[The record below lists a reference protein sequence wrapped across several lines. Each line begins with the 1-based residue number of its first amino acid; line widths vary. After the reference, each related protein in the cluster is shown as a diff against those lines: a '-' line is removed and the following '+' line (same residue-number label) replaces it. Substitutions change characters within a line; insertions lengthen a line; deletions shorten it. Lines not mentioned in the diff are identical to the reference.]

1 MATRKTDHLRLGA
14 FVLAGSLVL
23 VAGLYLLGAKRSLF
37 SDTVSVSTHFGQV
50 AGLRTGN
57 NVRYAGIN
65 VGTVRSIRIVSDT
78 AVLVTMD
85 IRQKEAGH
93 IRSNAIASLGND
105 GLMGSKLVNLGP
117 GDGEGI
123 PITDGVQL
131 RSSVPLDT
139 DLMMRTLDRTNA
151 NMAAITDDLRELSG
165 RLNASGG
172 FVRMLGDSVLAAQV
186 RLALEDLGGSAR
198 QLRSATA
205 QVDGVLTDVSAG
217 KGLIGMLVGD
227 PAAEQQVRDWLG
239 TMQHLSDSLA
249 RAAAQVDRF
258 AEGLNTPGGLGHALS
273 RDTAMA
279 GEVRRTLQQLER
291 SSALLEEDLKA
302 LQRNWFF
309 RRYFKE
315 KERR

>member
-1 MATRKTDHLRLGA
+1 
-14 FVLAGSLVL
+14 
-23 VAGLYLLGAKRSLF
+23 
-37 SDTVSVSTHFGQV
+37 
-50 AGLRTGN
+50 LRTGN

>member
-1 MATRKTDHLRLGA
+1 
-14 FVLAGSLVL
+14 
-23 VAGLYLLGAKRSLF
+23 
-37 SDTVSVSTHFGQV
+37 
-50 AGLRTGN
+50 
-57 NVRYAGIN
+57 
-65 VGTVRSIRIVSDT
+65 
-78 AVLVTMD
+78 MD

-165 RLNASGG
+165 RLNDSGG

-205 QVDGVLTDVSAG
+205 QVDDVLTDVSAG